1 MRREAGSRSMRQLT
15 SHPGKYAGF
24 CSVAEFCVSGGTL
37 FGIRRVVRNGNFAG
51 DGRPIPH
58 FLETEATP
66 FSYRKYAGF
75 VRSGTKVTGRT
86 TLVIALWTLT
96 LVPSF

>member
-1 MRREAGSRSMRQLT
+1 MSIRQLT
-15 SHPGKYAGF
+15 SHPGKVRGIL
-24 CSVAEFCVSGGTL
+24 CGRVCVSGGTL

-58 FLETEATP
+58 FIETEPTL